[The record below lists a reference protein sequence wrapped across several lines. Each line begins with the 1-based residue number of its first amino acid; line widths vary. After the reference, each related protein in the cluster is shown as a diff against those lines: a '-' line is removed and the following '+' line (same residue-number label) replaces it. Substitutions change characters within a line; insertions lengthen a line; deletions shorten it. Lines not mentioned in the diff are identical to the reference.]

1 MRVVFSRLKARGV
14 AKLSVFKIMDFLWIS
29 VTKGKIYSFWIYGKA
44 PMYYYIEAYIL
55 IFLTYT
61 LWLAAN
67 QDWTG
72 DLIFRMEQATLYIIS
87 WLALLLIK
95 FNNRIITVSTYFASQ
110 FFRKLKKELLSS
122 KNLHMFPL
130 HQIHWYMSIDLC
142 CGNVWMP

>member
-72 DLIFRMEQATLYIIS
+72 DLTLTMG
-87 WLALLLIK
+87 AL
-95 FNNRIITVSTYFASQ
+95 Y
-110 FFRKLKKELLSS
+110 LLSYRG
-122 KNLHMFPL
+122 NLIFINIL
-130 HQIHWYMSIDLC
+130 QEKTRKSQIFLVLVWVSFFWWYWKVEFIE
-142 CGNVWMP
+142 VKEEIT

>member
-1 MRVVFSRLKARGV
+1 MRVVFSGLKARGV

-72 DLIFRMEQATLYIIS
+72 HLTLTMGALYLLSYRGDLIFINILWEKTRKSQIFSCFSLHESFLMMLEGRVHQGERGDNLVRWS
-87 WLALLLIK
+87 LLL
-95 FNNRIITVSTYFASQ
+95 RSES
-110 FFRKLKKELLSS
+110 
-122 KNLHMFPL
+122 
-130 HQIHWYMSIDLC
+130 W
-142 CGNVWMP
+142 

>member
-72 DLIFRMEQATLYIIS
+72 DLIFRMGQATNYIIS
-87 WLALLLIK
+87 WLAVPLTK
-95 FNNRIITVSTYFASQ
+95 FNDRIITVWIYFASQ
-110 FFRKLKKELLSS
+110 FFRKLKKGAFKLQKPSYVPFASDSL
-122 KNLHMFPL
+122 
-130 HQIHWYMSIDLC
+130 IHEYRLVLW
-142 CGNVWMP
+142 